1 MAPKPDPS
9 LSPPFALARFGPD
22 DRRGEGFTLL
32 TRPAE
37 ILSGK
42 GRDLFPAL
50 RRIEEG
56 GDWFGFL
63 GYELG
68 EVTESVPTRR
78 ACSWGIPDFWFAR
91 FSDRSMIDL
100 ADSPNPL
107 PEVGGVDAS
116 LTRTEHRQGLRAIQS
131 YLEAGDV
138 YQTNLT
144 VQFETEAPPDP
155 LALFHRLDRASQSA
169 YSCFLDLGDWK
180 ILSLSPEL
188 FLHIEEGRVV
198 TRPIKGT
205 IGRTGDPHADQAA
218 LEWLRSNPKNL
229 AELLMIVDL
238 ERNDLGRF
246 CRYGSV
252 KVDSFPEIIDL
263 PHLYHL
269 CATVRGELREG
280 ATLTD
285 ILCSTFPGG
294 SISGAPKRRALEVI
308 RELEPHRRG
317 PYCGAVGY
325 LSSDSVHLNLA
336 IRTGVWREGRFRFW
350 AGGGIVVDHDPESEQ
365 REIVDKL
372 TPFIRTLGLD
382 RERFWGES

>member
-1 MAPKPDPS
+1 MAPPLDPS
-9 LSPPFALARFGPD
+9 LSAPFALARFGPD

-32 TRPAE
+32 SRPTE

-42 GRDLFPAL
+42 GGDLLFAL

-56 GDWFGFL
+56 GEWFGFL

-68 EVTESVPTRR
+68 VVTESVPPRPN
-78 ACSWGIPDFWFAR
+78 CNWGIPDFWFAR
-91 FSDRSMIDL
+91 FSDRSAIHL
-100 ADSPNPL
+100 EDSPHPL
-107 PEVGGVDAS
+107 PESRGVLAS
-116 LTRTEHRQGLRAIQS
+116 LTRTEHRAGLIAIQK

-144 VQFETEAPPDP
+144 VQFEAETPADP
-155 LALFHRLDRASQSA
+155 LDLFQRLDRLSQSG
-169 YSCFLDLGDWK
+169 YSCYLDVGKWK

-188 FLHIEEGRVV
+188 FLHIEEGKAV

-205 IGRTGDPHADQAA
+205 IGRTGTPKGDRAA
-218 LEWLRSNPKNL
+218 LDWLRANPKNL

-252 KVDSFPEIIDL
+252 TVDAFPEIIEL

-269 CATVRGELREG
+269 CGTVRGELREG

-285 ILCSTFPGG
+285 ILWSSFPGG

-325 LSSDSVHLNLA
+325 LSRDAVHLNLA

-350 AGGGIVVDHDPESEQ
+350 AGGGIVVDHDPDAEQ